1 MAPPNKP
8 KDVIPQSVINLRSED
23 KKESRL
29 PPGIGPIKESDRE
42 DFEEEKE
49 KAKAEK
55 KHQYKFLSQDLME

>member
-29 PPGIGPIKESDRE
+29 PPGIGPIKEERE

-49 KAKAEK
+49 RAKADK